1 MSRSQAARRPPRPG
15 YRADRGVALALV
27 LFALVIAGAL
37 ISGAIMV
44 GRIDRAAS
52 AGTVWATEA
61 QNAAD
66 GGLALALAAWDPMVH
81 NRLPVWDG
89 RPATEW
95 SSGFRQVGGNPL
107 LVQVDSIR
115 RLNAD
120 LFLVRSTG
128 RRLGQGGQVL
138 AELTVGQLLR
148 LVSPSVGVNAALT
161 VQRPVAF
168 AGNAFRVSGINTWP
182 EQWGGGECAPLDD
195 GGGDDVV
202 GVRSATDTGVL
213 PTHHGNVFGF
223 PVPDVGFDPSVT
235 SATFQDFVDFTYAS
249 LAAQPGVKVL
259 ANSTPYN
266 GLVPSYAAG
275 GGCDRAAPGNL
286 GEPLRNPPAAAA
298 VTACAGYFPV
308 VHGTA
313 SQTVLGGGTR
323 GQGTLL
329 IDGDLRLTGA
339 VRWVGLVIVRGRV
352 RISGTG
358 NQIFGAVLAEGADFE
373 SGSVAGNVQ
382 LHYSACAVEQA
393 IGGASRARPLAH
405 RSWLQ
410 LF

>member
-1 MSRSQAARRPPRPG
+1 MSQSRAAFDHPLSGRG
-15 YRADRGVALALV
+15 TERGVALALV
-27 LFALVIAGAL
+27 LFALVIMGAL
-37 ISGAIMV
+37 ISGAVMV
-44 GRIDRAAS
+44 GRIDRAAT
-52 AGTVWATEA
+52 AGSVWATEA
-61 QNAAD
+61 QNAAE
-66 GGLALALAAWDPMVH
+66 GGLALALATWDPMVH
-81 NRLPVWDG
+81 NQLPVWDG
-89 RPATEW
+89 TPATEW
-95 SSGFRQVGGNPL
+95 SAGVRQVAGNPL

-138 AELTVGQLLR
+138 AELGVGQLLR

-161 VQRPVAF
+161 VRGPVAF

-195 GGGDDVV
+195 AGADDVV
-202 GVRSATDTGVL
+202 GVRSATGTGVL
-213 PTHHGNVFGF
+213 PTHHENVFGF
-223 PVPDVGFDPSVT
+223 PVRDVGFDPTVT
-235 SATFQDFVDFTYAS
+235 SATFQNFVDLTYAS

-266 GLVPSYAAG
+266 GLTPSYAAG

-298 VTACAGYFPV
+298 VTACTGYFPV

-313 SQTVLGGGTR
+313 SQTVLGGGSR

-339 VRWVGLVIVRGRV
+339 VRWAGLVIVRGRV

-373 SGSVAGNVQ
+373 SGAVAGNVQ
-382 LHYSACAVEQA
+382 LHYSACAVAQA
-393 IGGASRARPLAH
+393 IGGASLARPLAH
-405 RSWLQ
+405 RSWFQ